1 MAGSFKAIR
10 EDNAMLARLF
20 MKLLPVQVAI
30 VAMGSIN
37 SIVDG
42 VVAARFIDAAT
53 VGVVGLYYTMMRILE
68 AAGAILLGGVSVLSG
83 RYLGSGRIDRTR
95 GICSLGMAFAV
106 LIGAVLTLISFTV
119 PGELADLLGANE
131 QLREPLKTY
140 VLGYA
145 IGIIPQLL
153 GQQIA
158 ADIQLERQE
167 KLGHAAIAVMITV
180 NVLLDILFVARWH
193 KGVWGLA
200 LATSLANWAYFL
212 TVAQYYL
219 RKKAQLKPS
228 IKLIAWN
235 ETKNMLQIGF
245 PNALLVFCLAA
256 RSLVINRIML
266 TYAGSDGLSALSS
279 FNMICGLILSVSIG
293 TGSLVRMLTSVFLGE
308 ENREGI
314 LSLIRLL
321 FTCVM
326 ALMVLVTVSELL
338 LAPTLAA
345 MFFPDTASE
354 VYRLARQLFIIY
366 GFCIPLT
373 LVCLAYSSYCQAAG
387 FSLAVNVIAVTDGFF
402 SMVIPAV
409 LLAPRL
415 GALGV
420 WLSFP
425 IGLVITLAVSMFFPI
440 LHYKRWPRNIEEWIM
455 LPEDF
460 GSGERLVLYLHSM
473 KDVTNTAETVQ
484 RFCIEHAIPYRIS
497 AHAGLCLEEIAGNVI
512 QHGFAADRKHH
523 DIELRVIPRGEGAV
537 LRIKD
542 DCAPFNPQEWV
553 EMTTISPDDPFR
565 NVGIRLVY
573 AIAEEIEYQNL
584 LGLNVLTVRV

>member
-321 FTCVM
+321 FTNGVSGLWNIGYRAV
-326 ALMVLVTVSELL
+326 ALI
-338 LAPTLAA
+338 LA
-345 MFFPDTASE
+345 FHNS
-354 VYRLARQLFIIY
+354 R
-366 GFCIPLT
+366 
-373 LVCLAYSSYCQAAG
+373 
-387 FSLAVNVIAVTDGFF
+387 
-402 SMVIPAV
+402 
-409 LLAPRL
+409 
-415 GALGV
+415 
-420 WLSFP
+420 
-425 IGLVITLAVSMFFPI
+425 I
-440 LHYKRWPRNIEEWIM
+440 L
-455 LPEDF
+455 
-460 GSGERLVLYLHSM
+460 
-473 KDVTNTAETVQ
+473 
-484 RFCIEHAIPYRIS
+484 
-497 AHAGLCLEEIAGNVI
+497 
-512 QHGFAADRKHH
+512 
-523 DIELRVIPRGEGAV
+523 
-537 LRIKD
+537 
-542 DCAPFNPQEWV
+542 
-553 EMTTISPDDPFR
+553 
-565 NVGIRLVY
+565 
-573 AIAEEIEYQNL
+573 
-584 LGLNVLTVRV
+584 